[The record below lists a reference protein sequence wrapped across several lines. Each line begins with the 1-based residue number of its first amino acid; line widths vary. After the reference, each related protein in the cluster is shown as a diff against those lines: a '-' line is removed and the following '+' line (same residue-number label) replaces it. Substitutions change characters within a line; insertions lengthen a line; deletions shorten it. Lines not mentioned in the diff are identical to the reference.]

1 MAGNITR
8 FSKKLRILLFLQM
21 LRGLE
26 KYGIGIPK
34 EEICRTF
41 EFDAS
46 KCRLKANIGLLMK
59 LAPPQK
65 RQKYDGYWKKFHY
78 NSQPISLFS
87 FATTLKGSSSSS
99 LQKGKDGSL
108 ITRKPICIF

>member
-1 MAGNITR
+1 
-8 FSKKLRILLFLQM
+8 
-21 LRGLE
+21 
-26 KYGIGIPK
+26 
-34 EEICRTF
+34 
-41 EFDAS
+41 
-46 KCRLKANIGLLMK
+46 MK

-65 RQKYDGYWKKFHY
+65 CQKYDGYGKKFHY

-108 ITRKPICIF
+108 ITIPENLFVFLIAI

>member
-1 MAGNITR
+1 
-8 FSKKLRILLFLQM
+8 
-21 LRGLE
+21 
-26 KYGIGIPK
+26 
-34 EEICRTF
+34 
-41 EFDAS
+41 
-46 KCRLKANIGLLMK
+46 MK

-108 ITRKPICIF
+108 ITRKPICIFNWYLMVQESLEVKNKN